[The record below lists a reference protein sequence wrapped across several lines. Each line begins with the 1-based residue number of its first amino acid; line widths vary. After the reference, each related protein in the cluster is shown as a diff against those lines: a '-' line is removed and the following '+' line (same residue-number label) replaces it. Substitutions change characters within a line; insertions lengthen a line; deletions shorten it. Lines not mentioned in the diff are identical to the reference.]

1 LIRQYSSPVDSKIG
15 PQKSSSR
22 NAALNQIPQSSVYQY
37 DTFLEVSYSGHSLSL
52 PISKINVKGKFV
64 MSAPSHNILLID
76 DDPCHAK
83 AFEEALKAA
92 GDGSSDFE
100 WVRTLF
106 SGLERLAHKGPW
118 AIFLNLSLPD
128 SRGID
133 TLDRLL
139 SVNATAP
146 IVVLAGADEEDICK
160 TAMLHGAQDYLL
172 EGHLDRYA
180 FTRAI
185 RNIIE
190 RDVARLELF
199 IEKERAQV
207 TLNSIGDAVLSTDIL
222 GNVVYLNVV
231 AEHMT
236 GWSRKEAVGHPLN
249 DVFQIIDGV
258 THRPSPNPMEL
269 AIQLDKAVGLS
280 ANCILVRR
288 DGYECAIEDTAAPIH
303 DRDGQV
309 TGAVIVFHDVSMAR
323 AVVQEMAHLAQHD
336 PLTDLPNRMMLND
349 RLTQAISLARRN
361 CHLLAVLFLDLDGF
375 KNINDSL
382 GHSVGDKLLQ
392 SVSVRLSACVRK
404 SDTVSRQGGDEFIV
418 LLPEVTHAADAAISA
433 AKIITEL
440 KQAHIVGE
448 HRLHVTAS
456 IGISTYPDHGDN
468 GETLIKNADTAMYH
482 AKQSGRDNYQF
493 FAPDMSLRA
502 VERQSLEG
510 QLRYALER
518 HELLLQYQPKVNLKT
533 GAIVGVEALVRWQH
547 PERGL
552 LLPGQFLTIAEDTG
566 MIVTIGQWVLRE
578 ACRQTREWLDARLPA
593 VPVSVNISSLEFRS
607 EQFLEHVQVA
617 LKDTR
622 LDPRYLELEL
632 TETVLMRHT
641 ESTTYMLGKLKAI
654 GVRLAVDDF
663 GTGYSSLSYLTRFPI
678 DSLKLDQSFVHN
690 IITGLNDAIVIG
702 SVISMAKSLKQS
714 VIAEGVETIEQV
726 AFLQAHGCDEGQGY
740 YFSRPAAAQQFAHLL
755 EMPYQQLV
763 VNNSVIPFHHDTRL
777 HHR

>member
-1 LIRQYSSPVDSKIG
+1 MTPAR
-15 PQKSSSR
+15 
-22 NAALNQIPQSSVYQY
+22 
-37 DTFLEVSYSGHSLSL
+37 
-52 PISKINVKGKFV
+52 
-64 MSAPSHNILLID
+64 HNILLID
-76 DDPCHAK
+76 DEPSHAK
-83 AFEEALKAA
+83 AFEEAMRAA
-92 GDGSSDFE
+92 GDGPSNFE
-100 WVRTLF
+100 WVRTL
-106 SGLERLAHKGPW
+106 SNGLERLAHKGQW

-139 SVNATAP
+139 SVSPTAP
-146 IVVLAGADEEDICK
+146 IVVLAGEDDEEICK
-160 TAMLHGAQDYLL
+160 TAMVHGAQDYLL

-190 RDVARLELF
+190 REIARLELF
-199 IEKERAQV
+199 NEKERAQV
-207 TLNSIGDAVLSTDIL
+207 TLNSIGDAVLSTDID
-222 GNVVYLNVV
+222 GNVTYLNVV

-236 GWSRKEAVGHPLN
+236 GWTRKEAVGHPLN
-249 DVFQIIDGV
+249 DVFQIIDGA
-258 THRPSPNPMEL
+258 THKPSPNPMEL
-269 AIQLDKAVGLS
+269 AIRLDKAVGLT

-288 DGYECAIEDTAAPIH
+288 DGYECAIEDSAAPIH

-323 AVVQEMAHLAQHD
+323 SMVLEMSHLAQHD
-336 PLTDLPNRMMLND
+336 ALTDLPNRLLLND
-349 RLTQAISLARRN
+349 RLAQAISLALRN
-361 CHLLAVLFLDLDGF
+361 RHQLAVLYLDLDGF

-392 SVSVRLSACVRK
+392 SVALCLSAAVRK
-404 SDTVSRQGGDEFIV
+404 SDTVSRQGGDEFVI
-418 LLPEVTHAADAAISA
+418 LLPEVAHAADAAITA
-433 AKIITEL
+433 EKILTEL
-440 KQAHIVGE
+440 KKTHSIGE
-448 HRLHVTAS
+448 HRLHVTVS
-456 IGISTYPDHGDN
+456 IGVSTYPGSGDDA
-468 GETLIKNADTAMYH
+468 ESLIKNADTAMYH
-482 AKQSGRDNYQF
+482 AKQSGRNNYQF
-493 FAPDMSLRA
+493 YKPDMSLRA

-518 HELLLQYQPKVNLKT
+518 QELLLQYQPKVNLKT
-533 GAIVGVEALVRWQH
+533 GAIVGVEALLRWQH

-566 MIVTIGQWVLRE
+566 MIIAIGQWVLRE
-578 ACRQTREWLDARLPA
+578 ACRQTREWLDAGLLA

-617 LKDTR
+617 LKETG

-690 IITGLNDAIVIG
+690 IIAGSNDAIVIS

-714 VIAEGVETIEQV
+714 VIAEGVETKEQL
-726 AFLQAHGCDEGQGY
+726 AFLQAHSCDEGQGY
-740 YFSRPAAAQQFAHLL
+740 YFSRPAAAQQFANLL
-755 EMPYQQLV
+755 EMPHQQLFAS
-763 VNNSVIPFHHDTRL
+763 NGVIPFHHDARQ
-777 HHR
+777 HRR